1 MFRSAKNSEA
11 ETKTDASRKARITGL
26 LQKEKEKRDRL
37 KELEIDYTFGGYQ
50 SVVDEFMAKNKP
62 AKEDK
67 TEKKKT
73 KKSKKA

>member
-11 ETKTDASRKARITGL
+11 ETKTDASRKARVGGL

-50 SVVDEFMAKNKP
+50 AVVDAHMAKQDSGKP
-62 AKEDK
+62 
-67 TEKKKT
+67 EKKE
-73 KKSKKA
+73 KKAKKPKKA